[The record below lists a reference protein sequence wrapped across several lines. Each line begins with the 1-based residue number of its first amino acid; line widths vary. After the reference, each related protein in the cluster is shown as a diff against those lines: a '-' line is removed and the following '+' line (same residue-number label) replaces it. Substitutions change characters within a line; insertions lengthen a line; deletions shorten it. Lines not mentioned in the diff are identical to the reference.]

1 MQTMWLSD
9 DGAWETTLR
18 GRQVF
23 DNPRLNKGTAFSH
36 EERRALRLVGQLP
49 PSVLTLDEQAAQSYA
64 QYQAQPSN
72 LLKNI
77 HLTDL
82 RDRNEV
88 LFYRLLSDHLREM
101 LPIVYTPTIGE
112 AIELYSHEYRRPRG
126 VYLSVD
132 FPELVGPSLGE
143 MGLGPDDVDLIVAT
157 DAEAILGIGDW
168 GVGGVEIAVG
178 KLVVYTAAAGI
189 HPDRTLAVMLDV
201 GTNRQSLLDDPLYL
215 GNRHPRVSRTVYDE
229 FIATYVNTA
238 RRLFPN
244 ALLHWEDVGTSN
256 ARRILERYRQRIL
269 TFNDDMQG
277 TGAVNLA
284 AVLSAARVSGIPLV
298 DHRVVVF
305 GSGTAGIGIA
315 DQMRDAMTGG
325 GLTSDDA
332 RARFWC
338 LDRHGLLTDDMDD
351 LQDFQRAYARPAHEV
366 ADWTRADEIDGIDLA
381 EVVRRVHPT
390 ILIGT
395 STRANAFTEEIIGEM
410 AAHVDRPV
418 ILPMSNPTHL
428 CEAAPGDLIRW
439 TGGRAL
445 VATGSPFD
453 PVTYDRVTH
462 VIGQANNALVFPGL
476 GLGAI
481 VARAMV
487 ITDGMIFA
495 AARAVADL
503 VDPTTPGA
511 SLLPQVEDL
520 RNTSVAVA
528 IAVADAARR
537 EGVARAALSDDLESD
552 VRDAMWTPTYRP
564 VRAAEMTRGDLR
576 LPPPTRKR
584 DAATASFPRDF
595 WPRGP
600 R

>member
-1 MQTMWLSD
+1 MQTMWLSE

-23 DNPRLNKGTAFSH
+23 DNPRLNKGTAFSS
-36 EERRALRLVGQLP
+36 EEREALRLVGQLP

-64 QYQAQPSN
+64 QYQAQPSD

-77 HLTDL
+77 HLTEL

-101 LPIVYTPTIGE
+101 LPIVYTPTIGQ

-132 FPELVGPSLGE
+132 SPDLVGPSLGG

-201 GTNRQSLLDDPLYL
+201 GTNRESLLEDPLYL
-215 GNRHPRVSRTVYDE
+215 GNRHPRVSRAAYDR
-229 FIATYVNTA
+229 FISTYVNTA

-284 AVLSAARVSGIPLV
+284 AVLSAARVSGVNLA

-315 DQMRDAMTGG
+315 DQMRDAMIAD
-325 GLTSDDA
+325 GLSPEEA

-338 LDRHGLLTDDMDD
+338 LDRHGLLTDEMGD
-351 LQDFQRAYARPAHEV
+351 LEDFQRTYARSSAEV
-366 ADWTRADEIDGIDLA
+366 GGWVRNDQLGGVDLT

-395 STRANAFTEEIIGEM
+395 STRANAFTEEVVAEM
-410 AAHVDRPV
+410 AAHVERPV

-428 CEAAPGDLIRW
+428 CEGAPADLIRW

-453 PVTYDRVTH
+453 PVTYDKVTH

-481 VARAMV
+481 VARATV

-520 RNTSVAVA
+520 HNTSVAVA
-528 IAVADAARR
+528 VAVAEAAGR
-537 EGVARAALSDDLESD
+537 EGVARATLDDDLERQ
-552 VRDAMWTPTYRP
+552 VRDAVWTPSYRP
-564 VRAAEMTRGDLR
+564 VRAAEMTTGDLR
-576 LPPPTRKR
+576 LPPTTRR
-584 DAATASFPRDF
+584 PATAVASFPRDF